1 MAESVAGGW
10 TVATLQ
16 PDEKIPDVYR
26 VTVTGE
32 TEPNGE
38 ARVLSLHE
46 DTVVAWRLVPGR
58 RLNDAEWRE
67 LLAAE
72 AAEGAYRTALALI
85 AVRPRTRKEMERALR
100 RKGYAPEAAEACLER
115 LVRGGLLDDAALAG
129 RLAAYRVTGQRKG
142 RLLVRQEL
150 LERGVGREDA
160 EAALAGVSE
169 EEERE
174 AALAFA
180 RKRLPQV
187 RAKSAL
193 ERRHK
198 LLAMLLRRGFP
209 KSLAREAVHAAMTEV
224 SQTAGGGEEPD
235 R

>member
-1 MAESVAGGW
+1 MPG
-10 TVATLQ
+10 
-16 PDEKIPDVYR
+16 VYR
-26 VTVTGE
+26 VTVTGG
-32 TEPNGE
+32 TEPEGGV
-38 ARVLSLHE
+38 RVLTLHE

-72 AAEGAYRTALALI
+72 AAEGAYRAALALL
-85 AVRPRTRKEMERALR
+85 AVRPRTRKEMEKALR
-100 RKGYAPEAAEACLER
+100 RKGYAPDATAACLER

-129 RLAAYRVTGQRKG
+129 RIASYRVTGQRKG
-142 RLLVRQEL
+142 RLLVRREL

-198 LLAMLLRRGFP
+198 LMAMLLRRGFP
-209 KSLAREAVHAAMTEV
+209 KALAREAVHAAMTEA
-224 SQTAGGGEEPD
+224 SRTAGKGEERDP
-235 R
+235 

>member
-1 MAESVAGGW
+1 MSENVAGGW
-10 TVATLQ
+10 TVASLQ
-16 PDEKIPDVYR
+16 PEKNVPDVYR
-26 VTVTGE
+26 VTVAGG

-38 ARVLSLHE
+38 VRVLSLHE

-58 RLNDAEWRE
+58 RLSDAEWRE
-67 LLAAE
+67 LQAAE
-72 AAEGAYRTALALI
+72 AAEGAYRTALALL
-85 AVRPRTRKEMERALR
+85 AVRPRTRKEMEKALR
-100 RKGYAPEAAEACLER
+100 RKGYAPEAAAACLER
-115 LVRGGLLDDAALAG
+115 LVRSGLLDDAALAG
-129 RLAAYRVTGQRKG
+129 RIASYRVTSQRKG
-142 RLLVRQEL
+142 RLLVRHEL

-209 KSLAREAVHAAMTEV
+209 KRLAREAVHEAMSEA
-224 SQTAGGGEEPD
+224 SRTAGGGEEPD